1 MTFSK
6 TLIRLFGAGVFL
18 AAFCGQTLAAPLSDQ
33 VQVGGR
39 LPVLAS
45 SSRSLGRLS
54 QTAPMTVT
62 LTLPLRRQA
71 ELSDLLRRLADPA
84 DPAYGRYLT
93 PAQFAAQFSPTEAD
107 YAALAQYAR
116 AQGLA
121 VTGTHSNR
129 LLLDVAAPVPTLEA
143 AFRVH
148 LNRYLSPDGR
158 VFHAPDAA
166 PSVARAVA
174 GLVTGVVG
182 LSDAAVRRPHL
193 IRADTDRPAFAEPK
207 ATGTGSGPL
216 GGLAPQDI
224 QAAYNLSSVSLT
236 GSGQTMALFELDGY
250 NPNDIGSYESRFNLP
265 FVPMENILL
274 DGATGQAGSNSD
286 EVTLDIELQLALA
299 PGVSRLLVYETGTA
313 DSQVLD
319 GYSRIAEDNRAKE
332 ISTSWGLDEPDSNLS
347 TLQSENAIFEQ
358 MAAQG
363 QTIFAA
369 AGDYGAYDTGSR
381 AGGVTVDDPGSQ
393 PFVCSVGGTTLSTS
407 GTNTY
412 FSETTWNAG
421 SISSGAGGG
430 GISSVW
436 PTPSWQ
442 QDAISSASLG
452 STAMRNV
459 PDVSLNADP
468 DTGYSVYIKGQ
479 WVVYGGTSC
488 AAPLWAG
495 FTALVNQQRAANGLS
510 PLGQASPALYPLLSG
525 AHYSAD
531 FHDIADRSTNL
542 YYPAVAGYDD
552 ATGLGTLNGAALLK
566 DLTATTA
573 AASTHVLWIKSNGQ
587 ASVWNYNASAGSDT
601 QITYGPFAGWA
612 AVAAADGSDG
622 QTRILW
628 DKSDGTASIWRLNAA
643 TGSYSQFSFGP
654 YSGWTARG
662 VSVDSGGTTH
672 ILWTNTSG
680 QASVWN
686 YSIATGSDTQ
696 ISYGPFAGWT
706 AKAIADGSDGKLRV
720 LWDKS
725 DGTASIWSLNNAT
738 GSYTQYSFGP
748 YPGWTAAALSVG
760 TDNTTHVLWNKAD
773 GSASVWNYHTADG
786 TFSQN
791 TYGPYSGWTA
801 KAIADGS
808 DGKLRVLWDKS
819 DGTASIWSLNNAT
832 GSYTQYSFGPYP
844 GWTAA
849 ALSAG
854 E

>member
-1 MTFSK
+1 MTLSK
-6 TLIRLFGAGVFL
+6 TLIRILFCFGLFL
-18 AAFCGQTLAAPLSDQ
+18 TTFCGQILAAPLSGRM
-33 VQVGGR
+33 VVGGS
-39 LPVLAS
+39 LPVAAS
-45 SSRSLGRLS
+45 AARSLGRLS
-54 QTAPMTVT
+54 QAAPMAVT
-62 LTLPLRRQA
+62 FTLPLRRQG
-71 ELSDLLRRLADPA
+71 ELANLLRRLADPA

-93 PAQFAAQFSPTEAD
+93 PAQFAAQFSPTQAD
-107 YAALAQYAR
+107 YDAAVHYAR
-116 AQGLA
+116 AQGLT
-121 VTGTHSNR
+121 VTGLHSNR
-129 LLLDVAAPVPTLEA
+129 LLLDVAGPASALETT
-143 AFRVH
+143 FGVH
-148 LNRYLSPDGR
+148 LNRYQRPDGR
-158 VFHAPDAA
+158 VFHAPDTA
-166 PSVARAVA
+166 PSVARAMI
-174 GLVTGVVG
+174 GIVTGVVG
-182 LSDAAVRRPHL
+182 LCDAAVRRPHL
-193 IRADTDRPAFAEPK
+193 VRADTDRLAFAEPK
-207 ATGTGSGPL
+207 ATGSGPL

-224 QAAYNLSSVSLT
+224 QTAYNLSSVPLT

-250 NPNDIGSYESRFNLP
+250 NPNDIGAYESRFNLP

-274 DGATGQAGSNSD
+274 DGATGQAGTNAD
-286 EVTLDIELQLALA
+286 EVTLDLELSLALA
-299 PGVSRLLVYETGTA
+299 PGVSRLLVYETGSA

-319 GYSRIAEDNRAKE
+319 GYSRIAEDDRAKE
-332 ISTSWGLDEPDSNLS
+332 ISTSWGLDEPDSILS

-369 AGDYGAYDTGSR
+369 AGDYGAYDSGSR
-381 AGGVTVDDPGSQ
+381 MGGVAVDDPGSQ

-421 SISSGAGGG
+421 SVAAGAGGG
-430 GISSVW
+430 GISSIW
-436 PTPSWQ
+436 PIPSWQ

-452 STAMRNV
+452 STTMRNV

-468 DTGYSVYIKGQ
+468 NTGYSVYIKGE

-495 FTALVNQQRAANGLS
+495 FTALVNQQRAANGLA
-510 PLGQASPALYPLLSG
+510 PLGQASPALYPLLNG

-566 DLTATTA
+566 DLTASPTP
-573 AASTHVLWIKSNGQ
+573 ASTHVLWTKSNGQ
-587 ASVWNYNASAGSDT
+587 ASFWNYNSSAGSFT
-601 QITYGPFAGWA
+601 QITYGPFAGWS
-612 AVAAADGSDG
+612 AVAAADGPDG
-622 QTRILW
+622 QTRLLW
-628 DKSDGTASIWRLNAA
+628 DKTDGTASVWSLNAA
-643 TGSYSQFSFGP
+643 TSSYSQFSFGP
-654 YSGWTARG
+654 YPGWTAKTL
-662 VSVDSGGTTH
+662 SVDSGGTTH

-686 YSIATGSDTQ
+686 YSTSTGRYTQ
-696 ISYGPFAGWT
+696 TSYGPFAGWT
-706 AKAIADGSDGKLRV
+706 AKAIADGSDGKQRV
-720 LWDKS
+720 LWDKP
-725 DGTASIWSLNNAT
+725 DGTASVWSLNNAT
-738 GSYTQYSFGP
+738 ASYSQFSFGP

-760 TDNTTHVLWNKAD
+760 TDNTTHVLWNKGD

-791 TYGPYSGWTA
+791 TFGPYAGWTA

-808 DGKLRVLWDKS
+808 DGKQRVLWDKM
-819 DGTASIWSLNNAT
+819 DGTASVWSLNNAT
-832 GSYTQYSFGPYP
+832 GSYSQFSFGPYP
-844 GWTAA
+844 GWVAT